1 MEYLVLGPASMGLFA
16 IVGSLMKYEDDL
28 KNIKEI
34 SGASAGAAIA
44 VALALNIPIHDML
57 DRLLD
62 IDIPNVT
69 KFKIKNFVS
78 TFGFVEMA
86 LVRETLVKAYRCDP
100 TFSDLKKKVYI
111 SSYCVNRARTEYFSV
126 DTHPHMKVVDALC
139 MSMAIPILFSSMK
152 YNGMIYIDGCTKECY
167 PITPFIHKN
176 PEKIMCIRVK
186 QKDIFIEDIKN
197 IKQYLKALV
206 STAIRMIDTNTI
218 QMGKIIEL
226 DVTTDEM
233 FNFNMT
239 HDEKLMMFMKGT
251 IS

>member
-34 SGASAGAAIA
+34 SGASAGAAIS
-44 VALALNIPIHDML
+44 VALALNIPLHDIL

-62 IDIPNVT
+62 IDFANLT

-78 TFGFVEMA
+78 RFGFVDMA
-86 LVRETLVKAYRCDP
+86 PVRETLVKAYKCDP
-100 TFSDLKKKVYI
+100 TFSELKKKIYI

-126 DTHPHMKVVDALC
+126 DTHPHMKVVDAVC
-139 MSMAIPILFSSMK
+139 MSLAIPLLFSTVK

-167 PITPFIHKN
+167 PITPFIHKK

-186 QKDIFIEDIKN
+186 YKDVFIEEIKN
-197 IKQYLKALV
+197 IKQYFKAILSSV
-206 STAIRMIDTNTI
+206 MRVTDTNTI
-218 QMGKIIEL
+218 QMGKIIDL
-226 DVTTDEM
+226 DINSADM
-233 FNFNMT
+233 LNFNMT
-239 HDEKLMMFMKGT
+239 YDEKLAMFMKGT